1 MVVEEV
7 SMSDSP
13 ILVTGSA
20 RSGTS
25 WVGKM
30 LCLSGEA
37 GYINEPFN
45 QKYQPGWAGEPFPY
59 HTLYINTNNQALYEP
74 VLERILRMRYPA
86 FRNLS
91 RVRSPAI
98 LAGCR
103 ATTRKAIVYRT
114 RGVRPL
120 LKDPYAILSAEWL
133 AQRLGME
140 VIVTIRH
147 PASFVSSIKKTRR
160 GTSSTGSSV
169 EQGLLLQDHLGKW
182 QGQKTGPR

>member
-1 MVVEEV
+1 
-7 SMSDSP
+7 MSDSP
-13 ILVTGSA
+13 ILVTGST

-91 RVRSPAI
+91 RVRSPRDLGRLSRDYSQSYRVPDQRSQAI
-98 LAGCR
+98 AE
-103 ATTRKAIVYRT
+103 
-114 RGVRPL
+114 RPL
-120 LKDPYAILSAEWL
+120 RHPLSGVAG
-133 AQRLGME
+133 AAPRHGSH
-140 VIVTIRH
+140 RDH
-147 PASFVSSIKKTRR
+147 PASRELR
-160 GTSSTGSSV
+160 
-169 EQGLLLQDHLGKW
+169 EQYQEN
-182 QGQKTGPR
+182 